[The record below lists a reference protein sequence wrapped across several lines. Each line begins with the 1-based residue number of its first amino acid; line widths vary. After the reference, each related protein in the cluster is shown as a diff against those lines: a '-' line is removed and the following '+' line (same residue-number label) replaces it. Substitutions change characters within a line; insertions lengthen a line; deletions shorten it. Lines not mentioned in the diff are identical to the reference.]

1 MDLRSALILRIVV
14 VSSVCLFCASLYVV
28 YQTERNSI
36 ADTSRI
42 ASILAR
48 QTAVQLEMTGQEM
61 SAPMWDGFLSSV
73 ARPGLCVEYS
83 DASGRSGGRSCF
95 GERGEYRVPQWFESA
110 YRRLTADRSMA
121 VEGVPSQRAPGAFV
135 AASIEPGSRAEE
147 AWATIDGL
155 LRFSVLIVF
164 IFGTGAYIAID
175 QALQPARDIVCVLRR
190 FSSGDRKVRLPEF
203 RVREFKQISAGF
215 NRLVDDLE
223 MNLCEREALTQH
235 LIAVQE
241 EERQR
246 LARDLHDEF
255 GQYLAAIG
263 ARASGMEAVAIAEG
277 SALVVDIRRVSEVTA
292 ELMKLLRDMLLRL
305 RPPIIDEMGLAA
317 ALDGLV
323 ESWNESVRGVHH
335 SLQIIGDVDTL
346 PDSVQI
352 GIYRF
357 MQECIT
363 NVAKHSD
370 ARRVLAR
377 VAHETLGTAP
387 NPNDGGV
394 VRISV
399 EDDGSAMDIEAAG
412 RPGFGL
418 RGLRERI
425 CALRGSFEI
434 RMRPKGGWIVCATI
448 PVASTES

>member
-1 MDLRSALILRIVV
+1 MDLRSALILRIVI
-14 VSSVCLFCASLYVV
+14 VSSVCLCCASLYVV
-28 YQTERNSI
+28 YQTERNST
-36 ADTSRI
+36 ADMSRI
-42 ASILAR
+42 ANILAR
-48 QTAVQLEMTGQEM
+48 QTAVQLEMTGREM

-73 ARPGLCVEYS
+73 ARPGLCVEYT
-83 DASGRSGGRSCF
+83 DASRHSGGRSCF
-95 GERGEYRVPQWFESA
+95 GERGDRRAPRLFESV
-110 YRRLTADRSMA
+110 YRQLTAGRSMV
-121 VEGVPSQRAPGAFV
+121 VEAVPSRRAEGAFV
-135 AASIEPGSRAEE
+135 VVSIEPGARAEE
-147 AWATIDGL
+147 AWTTIDGL

-175 QALQPARDIVCVLRR
+175 QALQPARDIVCVLSR
-190 FSSGDRKVRLPEF
+190 FSMGDRKLRLPEF
-203 RVREFKQISAGF
+203 RVREFKQISEGF
-215 NRLVDDLE
+215 NRLVSDLE
-223 MNLCEREALTQH
+223 MNLSEREALTHH
-235 LIAVQE
+235 LIVVQE
-241 EERQR
+241 QERQR

-277 SALVVDIRRVSEVTA
+277 SALVADVRRISEVTA

-305 RPPIIDEMGLAA
+305 RPPIIDEMGLTA

-335 SLQIIGDVDTL
+335 SLQISGDVDTL
-346 PDSVQI
+346 PDSIQI

-370 ARRVLAR
+370 ARCVIGRI
-377 VAHETLGTAP
+377 AHETNMTVSKLNARS
-387 NPNDGGV
+387 V
-394 VRISV
+394 VQMSV
-399 EDDGSAMDIEAAG
+399 EDDGSATSVETG
-412 RPGFGL
+412 SHSGFGL

-434 RMRPKGGWIVCATI
+434 RVRPRGGWVVCATI
-448 PVASTES
+448 PVASMEN